1 MPCLTARARATA
13 LALALP
19 CLLTSFAAAQGH
31 GNHGQSD
38 KDLKE
43 ISAYTLTMPK
53 YRQFMNAM
61 VNLGKA
67 AQADSSLGDALEDS
81 GNLSIDQLAA
91 RYNSVP
97 PIKAA
102 ITKAGMTP
110 REVALAQG
118 AFLQAG
124 MSYGLMKQL
133 KLSPDSVVKVTG
145 VSRANLEFFRV
156 NEAEI
161 NRLSEEMQ
169 ARMPQEQ
176 ASDEAE
182 AGEEADSTE

>member
-1 MPCLTARARATA
+1 MPCFTSRPHAIA
-13 LALALP
+13 LALAVP
-19 CLLTSFAAAQGH
+19 CLLTSAAAAQGQ
-31 GNHGQSD
+31 GD
-38 KDLKE
+38 KDLKA

-61 VNLGKA
+61 LNLGKA
-67 AQADSSLGDALEDS
+67 AQADPGLGDALENS
-81 GNLSIDQLAA
+81 GDLSIDQLAA

-97 PIKAA
+97 SVKAA

-110 REVALAQG
+110 RELALAQG

-133 KLSPDSVVKVTG
+133 KLTPDSVVKVTG
-145 VSRANLEFFRV
+145 VSRANLEFFRA

-161 NRLSEEMQ
+161 NRLNKEMEAQ
-169 ARMPQEQ
+169 MPKEQ
-176 ASDEAE
+176 PSDEADAADTGQE
-182 AGEEADSTE
+182 GDSTE